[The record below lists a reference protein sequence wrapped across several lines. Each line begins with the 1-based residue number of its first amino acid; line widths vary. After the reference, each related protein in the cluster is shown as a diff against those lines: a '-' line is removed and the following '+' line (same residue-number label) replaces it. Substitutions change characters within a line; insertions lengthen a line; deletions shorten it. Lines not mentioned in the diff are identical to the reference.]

1 MTNTEMLRNTMID
14 GQILPNKVNDPR
26 IISALRTVPREL
38 FVPKALRSVAY
49 IDEDIEVTPG
59 RYLMEPMVFA
69 RLVSE
74 ADIGENDLVLDVG
87 CTFGYSAAVLAQLA
101 SAVVAIEEDQDIV
114 AHATDILLKQEIG
127 NAAVV
132 EAKLNEGYAKEAP
145 YNVIVL
151 EGAVE
156 FIPQALIDQLAEGG
170 RMVGVRVVAGVGR
183 GFVGTKNAGVF
194 GAVDIMDAQVPLLPG
209 FAKPK
214 AFTF

>member
-14 GQILPNKVNDPR
+14 GQILPNRVNDPR